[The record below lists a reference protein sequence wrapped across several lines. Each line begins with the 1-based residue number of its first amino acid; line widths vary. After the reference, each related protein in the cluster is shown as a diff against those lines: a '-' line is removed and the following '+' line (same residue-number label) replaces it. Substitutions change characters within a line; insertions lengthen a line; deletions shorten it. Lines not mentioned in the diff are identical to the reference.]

1 MYICTAWKSGNS
13 LVMTVPKQVA
23 QAFEIRDKEK
33 MALRI
38 SKRGELV
45 YRKLDDMLAEG
56 KK

>member
-1 MYICTAWKSGNS
+1 
-13 LVMTVPKQVA
+13 MTVPKQVA